1 MLFESEPIWLSHSK
15 FPKKATREIILY
27 EGEKLNSRKFL
38 SQMKYS
44 CEIFLVTDEILV
56 CILFP
61 TRRPVSAPVEDTSDR
76 GSVPHTIN
84 CQELKKQKQIAPSPH
99 LNQALRGFTK
109 ISLP

>member
-1 MLFESEPIWLSHSK
+1 MFESEPNRLSHSK
-15 FPKKATREIILY
+15 IPKKATREIVMY

-61 TRRPVSAPVEDTSDR
+61 TRRQMSAPVEDTIDR
-76 GSVPHTIN
+76 DYVPRTIN
-84 CQELKKQKQIAPSPH
+84 CKELKKQKQIAPSPH
-99 LNQALRGFTK
+99 
-109 ISLP
+109 